1 MSDENAKLTAVGD
14 SGVGAAA
21 TPQKTATERETPDR
35 HGRARLWLT
44 WVLALLT
51 IPAAAVVLV
60 FALGAVMSTAACN
73 DKQCPN
79 LGPHGIGFGVLFYGA
94 PVVAVVAIVITF
106 FTARR
111 RWGFAIPLIA
121 LALLGADIAIVATTV
136 AQ

>member
-1 MSDENAKLTAVGD
+1 MTDENLHPQTAEGAVGT
-14 SGVGAAA
+14 VTVA
-21 TPQKTATERETPDR
+21 PDAPDGHSR
-35 HGRARLWLT
+35 LRLWVN

-79 LGPHGIGFGVLFYGA
+79 LGPSGIGFGVLFYGA
-94 PVVAVVAIVITF
+94 PVVALTAIVITF

-111 RWGFAIPLIA
+111 RWGVAVPLTA
-121 LALLGADIAIVATTV
+121 LALLIADIIVVATTV

>member
-1 MSDENAKLTAVGD
+1 MSDEKPHLETVGKSGDGTVTAMRAEPGSD
-14 SGVGAAA
+14 SRV
-21 TPQKTATERETPDR
+21 
-35 HGRARLWLT
+35 RLWIN

-60 FALGAVMSTAACN
+60 FALGAVMSTAGCN

-79 LGPHGIGFGVLFYGA
+79 LGPSGIGFGVLFYGA
-94 PVVAVVAIVITF
+94 PVVALAAIVITF

-111 RWGFAIPLIA
+111 RWGIVVPLTA
-121 LALLGADIAIVATTV
+121 LALLIADIAIVATTV

>member
-1 MSDENAKLTAVGD
+1 MSDENLHSQTAG
-14 SGVGAAA
+14 SGGVG
-21 TPQKTATERETPDR
+21 TVTAMPDGR
-35 HGRARLWLT
+35 GAHGRLRLWVN

-60 FALGAVMSTAACN
+60 FALGAVMSTAGCN

-79 LGPHGIGFGVLFYGA
+79 LGPSGIGFGVLFYGA
-94 PVVAVVAIVITF
+94 PVVALAAIVINF

-111 RWGFAIPLIA
+111 RWGVAVPLTA
-121 LALLGADIAIVATTV
+121 LALLIADIAIVATTV

>member
-1 MSDENAKLTAVGD
+1 MSDENSHLETVGNSGDGTVTAMRAEPGND
-14 SGVGAAA
+14 SRV
-21 TPQKTATERETPDR
+21 
-35 HGRARLWLT
+35 RLWVN

-60 FALGAVMSTAACN
+60 FALGAVMSTAGCN

-79 LGPHGIGFGVLFYGA
+79 LGPSGIGFGVLFYGA
-94 PVVAVVAIVITF
+94 PVVALAAIVITF

-111 RWGFAIPLIA
+111 RWGVAVPLTA
-121 LALLGADIAIVATTV
+121 LALLIADIAIVATTV

>member
-1 MSDENAKLTAVGD
+1 MSDENRNLQAVGNG
-14 SGVGAAA
+14 GVGTGTSTQDAPGSH
-21 TPQKTATERETPDR
+21 TRV
-35 HGRARLWLT
+35 RLWVN

-60 FALGAVMSTAACN
+60 FALGAVMSTAGCN

-79 LGPHGIGFGVLFYGA
+79 LGPGGISFGVLFYGA
-94 PVVAVVAIVITF
+94 PVVALAAIVLTF

-111 RWGFAIPLIA
+111 RWGFAVPLTA
-121 LALLGADIAIVATTV
+121 LALLIADIAIVATTV